1 MEGMRKERKDRQRV
15 KKERLRK
22 KRQIDNRN

>member
-1 MEGMRKERKDRQRV
+1 MTKAKYESENR

-22 KRQIDNRN
+22 KSEH